1 MEPRALRDRNR
12 VQKLKGSAGERKE
25 LRHILPSRAARSFM
39 RRCIFTRR
47 FAEDE
52 TQGLYLP
59 AALLHRAVLA
69 HSSRYHPRSAAVLGT

>member
-12 VQKLKGSAGERKE
+12 GRNLKGVRMREEGVATHPTLPRSAF
-25 LRHILPSRAARSFM
+25 LYAAMHFH
-39 RRCIFTRR
+39 
-47 FAEDE
+47 ALLVEDE

-69 HSSRYHPRSAAVLGT
+69 HSSRYHPRSAAVLGA